1 MDNKNNRSFY
11 WEVKDFLNKK
21 PETFEPKKH
30 SLKESISGI
39 LNENKIFRQSS
50 YIEESH
56 VSQDVS
62 KYLKAW
68 IGEEKKYTP
77 KNVSYAKNS
86 LANPFQL
93 KEAWYNPF
101 SWSTTYGSPPEPDKK
116 NTEEGWKNADRAEV
130 AAGRMTEAEYRSRY
144 NENPGDSNPN
154 APGGVKQG
162 MPTPV
167 TIPNASATTST
178 ASTNNSQEDQGQPDY
193 SDDDS
198 PTREDIQDR
207 ELNSTVNNTQQTG
220 EDRSYDDVE
229 ATRSRR
235 SAEQQPGNNN
245 IAAMQKP
252 STGPDVDA
260 LIKTQRDAYGMRAGW
275 GEGGGAAGAA
285 ARTADRQAR
294 GDAIRDSN
302 LNLRAEQDR
311 LNRIKRTGGTLSAED
326 AARLQDIKGALNR
339 PQTQFGNQGQGM
351 TPSQR
356 QVAQY
361 KAPPGSVTSNTTTQ
375 ASSQTAG
382 PGPGKTINAMTPEQI
397 AAANNPAKGGQSG
410 IFGAPNSTLTGGQ
423 VAAKVPGA
431 SPSTPSAATPGASPK
446 PAPASTPP
454 QKPQPQGDR
463 RVDGNDEGAPSV
475 RIAPNGNAYSPMPDW
490 VKNRQQ
496 SGTPTPASVP
506 SAQSNT
512 SSTIGVGS
520 AQPSTPAA
528 QRSPGQAGAAN
539 TLGMGTTPPAAP
551 QRSPGQ
557 AGAANTLGMG
567 TTPPPQETE
576 SEATKRARQTLMR

>member
-50 YIEESH
+50 YIEETH
-56 VSQDVS
+56 ATQDVS
-62 KYLKAW
+62 KYLRAW
-68 IGEEKKYTP
+68 TGEEKKYTP
-77 KNVSYAKNS
+77 KNISYAKNS

-93 KEAWYNPF
+93 INEIAINNQ
-101 SWSTTYGSPPEPDKK
+101 TTATNVYGQPTRSHQRADGTWEDDEGNLVGSSVDPNSPNFVGPQNDAQQPMLYPPE
-116 NTEEGWKNADRAEV
+116 
-130 AAGRMTEAEYRSRY
+130 
-144 NENPGDSNPN
+144 
-154 APGGVKQG
+154 
-162 MPTPV
+162 
-167 TIPNASATTST
+167 
-178 ASTNNSQEDQGQPDY
+178 EDEGQPDY
-193 SDDDS
+193 GDDGS
-198 PTREDIQDR
+198 PTREDIQDK
-207 ELNSTVNNTQQTG
+207 ELTSTVNQRTANQT
-220 EDRSYDDVE
+220 
-229 ATRSRR
+229 
-235 SAEQQPGNNN
+235 
-245 IAAMQKP
+245 AAMQKP
-252 STGPDVDA
+252 STGPNVDDM
-260 LIKTQRDAYGMRAGW
+260 IKSYRDAYGMRAGW

-285 ARTADRQAR
+285 ARAADRHAR
-294 GDAIRDSN
+294 SDAIRAST

-311 LNRIKRTGGTLSAED
+311 LNRITRTGGTLSAED

-339 PQTQFGNQGQGM
+339 PQTQFGNPGQFGM
-351 TPSQR
+351 TPSER

-361 KAPPGSVTSNTTTQ
+361 KAPPGSVTSNTTNTTTQ

-506 SAQSNT
+506 PAQSNT

>member
-21 PETFEPKKH
+21 PETFVPKKH

-39 LNENKIFRQSS
+39 LNENKMFRQSS
-50 YIEESH
+50 FNEETH
-56 VSQDVS
+56 LTEDVS
-62 KYLKAW
+62 RYLRALT
-68 IGEEKKYTP
+68 GEEKKYAP
-77 KNVSYAKNS
+77 KNISYAKNS

-101 SWSTTYGSPPEPDKK
+101 SWTTTYGSPPEADEK

-144 NENPGDSNPN
+144 NENPGQSNPN
-154 APGGVKQG
+154 AAGGVKQG

-167 TIPNASATTST
+167 TIPNASTTTSA
-178 ASTNNSQEDQGQPDY
+178 ASSDDSQEEQGQPDY
-193 SDDDS
+193 GDDGS
-198 PTREDIQDR
+198 PTREDIEDAKM
-207 ELNSTVNNTQQTG
+207 SPNTLPQSG

-229 ATRSRR
+229 AARSRR
-235 SAEQQPGNNN
+235 SAEQQPVNNT

-260 LIKTQRDAYGMRAGW
+260 LIKSQRAAYGMQAGY

-294 GDAIRDSN
+294 SDAIRDSN

-311 LNRIKRTGGTLSAED
+311 LNRITRTGGTLSAED

-339 PQTQFGNQGQGM
+339 PQTQFGNQ
-351 TPSQR
+351 
-356 QVAQY
+356 
-361 KAPPGSVTSNTTTQ
+361 TQ
-375 ASSQTAG
+375 AGIGARYAARSTPTPVSTTATATSQTAG

-446 PAPASTPP
+446 PAPASTPA

-463 RVDGNDEGAPSV
+463 RVDGNNEGAPSV

-496 SGTPTPASVP
+496 SSTPAPASVP

>member
-21 PETFEPKKH
+21 PESFEPKKH

-39 LNENKIFRQSS
+39 LNKNKIFRQSS
-50 YIEESH
+50 YIEETH
-56 VSQDVS
+56 ATQDVS
-62 KYLKAW
+62 KYLRAW
-68 IGEEKKYTP
+68 TGEEKKYTP

-93 KEAWYNPF
+93 INEIAINNK
-101 SWSTTYGSPPEPDKK
+101 TTATNIYGQPTRSYQRADGTWEDGEGNLVGSSVDPNSPNFVGPQNDAQQPMLYPPE
-116 NTEEGWKNADRAEV
+116 
-130 AAGRMTEAEYRSRY
+130 
-144 NENPGDSNPN
+144 
-154 APGGVKQG
+154 
-162 MPTPV
+162 
-167 TIPNASATTST
+167 
-178 ASTNNSQEDQGQPDY
+178 EDEGQPDY
-193 SDDDS
+193 GDDGS
-198 PTREDIQDR
+198 PTREDIQDK
-207 ELNSTVNNTQQTG
+207 ELNSTVNQRTANQ
-220 EDRSYDDVE
+220 
-229 ATRSRR
+229 A
-235 SAEQQPGNNN
+235 
-245 IAAMQKP
+245 AAMQKP
-252 STGPDVDA
+252 STGPNVDDM
-260 LIKTQRDAYGMRAGW
+260 IKAQRAAYGMRAGY
-275 GEGGGAAGAA
+275 GDGGGAAGAA

-294 GDAIRDSN
+294 SDAIRDSN

-311 LNRIKRTGGTLSAED
+311 LNRITRTGGTLSAED

-339 PQTQFGNQGQGM
+339 PQTQFGNQ
-351 TPSQR
+351 
-356 QVAQY
+356 
-361 KAPPGSVTSNTTTQ
+361 TQ
-375 ASSQTAG
+375 AGIGARYAARSTPTPVSTTATATSQTAG

-423 VAAKVPGA
+423 VAAKVSGTT
-431 SPSTPSAATPGASPK
+431 PSTPSAATPGASPK

-506 SAQSNT
+506 PAQSNT

-520 AQPSTPAA
+520 AQSSTPAA

>member
-1 MDNKNNRSFY
+1 M
-11 WEVKDFLNKK
+11 
-21 PETFEPKKH
+21 
-30 SLKESISGI
+30 
-39 LNENKIFRQSS
+39 
-50 YIEESH
+50 
-56 VSQDVS
+56 
-62 KYLKAW
+62 
-68 IGEEKKYTP
+68 
-77 KNVSYAKNS
+77 
-86 LANPFQL
+86 ANPFQL

-101 SWSTTYGSPPEPDKK
+101 SWTTTYGSPPEADEK

-144 NENPGDSNPN
+144 NENPGQSNPN
-154 APGGVKQG
+154 AAGGVKQG

-167 TIPNASATTST
+167 TIPNASTTNTSA
-178 ASTNNSQEDQGQPDY
+178 ASPDNSQEEQGQPDY
-193 SDDDS
+193 GDDGS
-198 PTREDIQDR
+198 PTREDIEDAKM
-207 ELNSTVNNTQQTG
+207 SPNTLQQSG

-229 ATRSRR
+229 AARSRR
-235 SAEQQPGNNN
+235 SAEQQPVNNT

-260 LIKTQRDAYGMRAGW
+260 LIKSQRDAYGMRAGW
-275 GEGGGAAGAA
+275 GQGGGAAGVA
-285 ARTADRQAR
+285 ARTAERQAR

-361 KAPPGSVTSNTTTQ
+361 KAPPGSVISNTTNTTTQ

-423 VAAKVPGA
+423 VAAKVSGT
-431 SPSTPSAATPGASPK
+431 SPSTPPAATPGASPK
-446 PAPASTPP
+446 PAPASTPAE
-454 QKPQPQGDR
+454 KPQPQGDR
-463 RVDGNDEGAPSV
+463 RLDGSDEGAPPV
-475 RIAPNGNAYSPMPDW
+475 RVNAQGRQYSPMPDW

-496 SGTPTPASVP
+496 SGAPTPASVP

-520 AQPSTPAA
+520 AQSSTPAA

>member
-50 YIEESH
+50 YIEETH
-56 VSQDVS
+56 ATQDVS
-62 KYLKAW
+62 KYLRAW
-68 IGEEKKYTP
+68 TGEEKKYTP
-77 KNVSYAKNS
+77 KNISYAKNS

-93 KEAWYNPF
+93 INEIAINNK
-101 SWSTTYGSPPEPDKK
+101 TTATNIYGQPTRSYQRADGTWEDDEGNLVGSSVDPNSPNFVGPQNDAQQPMLYPPE
-116 NTEEGWKNADRAEV
+116 
-130 AAGRMTEAEYRSRY
+130 
-144 NENPGDSNPN
+144 
-154 APGGVKQG
+154 
-162 MPTPV
+162 
-167 TIPNASATTST
+167 
-178 ASTNNSQEDQGQPDY
+178 EDEGQPDY
-193 SDDDS
+193 GDDGS
-198 PTREDIQDR
+198 PPR
-207 ELNSTVNNTQQTG
+207 

-229 ATRSRR
+229 AARSRR

-260 LIKTQRDAYGMRAGW
+260 LIKSQRDAYGMRAGW
-275 GEGGGAAGAA
+275 GQGGGAAGVA
-285 ARTADRQAR
+285 ARTAERQAR

-361 KAPPGSVTSNTTTQ
+361 KAPPGSVTSNTTNTTTQ
-375 ASSQTAG
+375 VSSQTAG